1 LKALRKTY
9 NEQHELDQIRLQS
22 LLEGKLSEIDQ
33 LKKENE
39 VINDQ
44 LEQMRKE
51 SDELKKKLDG
61 YEKVNNLTG
70 NINMDTSARDNE
82 IMQLE
87 AKLVSVFFFETLK
100 CSDIVFLGLALLLLK
115 SQRHGNLRNVKKI
128 HLQKSRN
135 EEMTKAN

>member
-22 LLEGKLSEIDQ
+22 VLEGKLSEIDE

-87 AKLVSVFFFETLK
+87 AKLVSVFFLK
-100 CSDIVFLGLALLLLK
+100 
-115 SQRHGNLRNVKKI
+115 R
-128 HLQKSRN
+128 
-135 EEMTKAN
+135 